1 MPFKEIPA
9 QVDFVAQE
17 HEVLEFWR
25 REDSFRKLRQLR
37 KGSPKW
43 SFIDGPITANNPMG
57 VHHGWGRTYKDLYQR
72 FWAMRGREERYQNGF
87 DCQGLWVE
95 VEVEKERGFKSKKDI
110 EAFGLDKFV
119 LRCKERVLRSAAQQT
134 EQSMRLGYWV
144 DWNDPERLR
153 WLADELIANPG
164 KVVTVEGPEG
174 PVTDTV
180 EGLVGRLGMPEM
192 GGSYFTFANE
202 NNYMIWRFLKTC
214 WEKGWL
220 YRGADVMPW
229 CSRCATAISQHEIVT
244 DGYEE
249 LTHQAVTLRFPL
261 RERPGES
268 LLIWTTTPWTL
279 TSNVAAAV
287 GPELTYAKVQTDE
300 GIVYLS
306 KGCLSTLVGEFQVLA
321 ELKGTELEGW
331 TYDGPFDELP
341 AAQRPGGYTHIE
353 SLKLEV
359 AESAV
364 EAHRVILWD
373 EVGED
378 EGTGIVHI
386 APGCGAE
393 DFQLGK
399 EHGLPMV
406 APLDEEGIFI
416 DQFDWLTGRSVLEV
430 SEPIFDDLRAKGI
443 LYHVRPITHRYPV
456 CWRCKTPLVFRL
468 VDEWFISMDELRYK
482 MMEITKQIRWIPS
495 FGMERELDWLRN
507 MHDWMI
513 SKKRY
518 WGLALPFWVCDDCGE
533 HTVIGDDQELQ
544 ERAIAGWETFAG
556 HTPHRP
562 FIDAVKL
569 ACPHC
574 GGTMSRISD
583 VGNPW
588 LDAGIVTFSTL
599 RYRSDRAYWEEW
611 FPANWISESFPG
623 QFRNW
628 FYSVLAMGTVLAERP
643 PFLENFGY
651 ATLWAEDGR
660 PMHKSWGNMIEF
672 NEAADKMGVDVM
684 RWLFCAHK
692 PETNLIFG
700 YAGADEVRRLFLIP
714 LWNVYKFLVGYANLD
729 GWQPDG
735 EGFDPADPE
744 GQPPASD
751 NPLDRWI
758 VARVN
763 QVLARCTQNMV
774 DSDAYTASA
783 SIEAL
788 LDDLT
793 NWYIRRSRRR
803 FWKSEHDSDKQTA
816 YGTLYYV
823 VVRMLEMLAPFVPFV
838 TEVMYQNLVREVQ
851 PAARESI
858 HHCDWPLADEALI
871 DETLLDEMALAR
883 RIASLGLAA
892 RSSANLKVRQ
902 PLAKALIHSG
912 DGKTDLSQALVDT
925 VADELNVKAVVFV
938 EHEGA
943 LVSYQ
948 LLPNA
953 KSLGPKL
960 GRLFPKVRAVL
971 AQSDAA
977 AIVRQVQ
984 AGESIALTVEGETLT
999 LAPED
1004 ILIQTQP
1011 AEGLAVAEEKG
1022 VTVAVDAVLTPEL
1035 EQEGLV
1041 RDLVRYVQ
1049 TLRRDA
1055 GYAMDDR
1062 ITVGLF
1068 GLDEAV
1074 TAAVAAFGDYLKQE
1088 TLCQQVLSNDDGAS
1102 WDARKG
1108 YKLNGVEIECA
1119 VRRVD
1124 PTA

>member
-1 MPFKEIPA
+1 MTQSPFPA
-9 QVDFVAQE
+9 VAAQPDLAAQE
-17 HEVLEFWR
+17 HRTLDFWR
-25 REDSFRKLRQLR
+25 ERSIFSKLRAQNADHEH
-37 KGSPKW
+37 W
-43 SFIDGPITANNPMG
+43 SFVDGPITANNPMG
-57 VHHGWGRTYKDLYQR
+57 VHHAWGRTYKDAFNRYHAMLGQELR
-72 FWAMRGREERYQNGF
+72 FQQGF

-95 VEVEKERGFKSKKDI
+95 VNVERELGFTSKKDI
-110 EAFGLDKFV
+110 ETFGIAEFV
-119 LRCKERVLRSAAQQT
+119 RLCKQRVLTYAAVQT
-134 EQSMRLGYWV
+134 EQSIRLGYWM
-144 DWNDPERLR
+144 DWNDP
-153 WLADELIANPG
+153 DELRHLRDLLEQDPSQ
-164 KVVTVEGPEG
+164 VVTVEGPDG

-180 EGLVGRLGMPEM
+180 EMIVGQLGMPEL

-268 LLIWTTTPWTL
+268 LLVWTTTPWTL

-287 GPELTYAKVQTDE
+287 GAELTYVKVQTE
-300 GIVYLS
+300 AGIVYLS
-306 KGCLSTLVGEFQVLA
+306 KGCLAMLEGKIEVLA
-321 ELKGTELEGW
+321 ELKGAEMEGW
-331 TYDGPFDELP
+331 TYDGPFDDLP
-341 AAQRPGGYTHIE
+341 AEQLPGGYTHIE
-353 SLKLEV
+353 SLKLDV
-359 AESAV
+359 PQSAV
-364 EAHRVILWD
+364 EAHRVILWE
-373 EVGED
+373 EVGEE

-399 EHGLPMV
+399 EYGLPMV

-416 DQFDWLTGRSVLEV
+416 EQFDWLTGRSVLEV
-430 SEPIFDDLRAKGI
+430 SDAIFDNLREKGI

-468 VDEWFISMDELRYK
+468 VDEWFISMDELRFK
-482 MMEITKQIRWIPS
+482 MMDVTKQIRWIPS

-533 HTVIGDDQELQ
+533 HIVIGDDDELK

-562 FIDAVKL
+562 FIDAVKV

-574 GGTMSRISD
+574 GGSMTRITD

-588 LDAGIVTFSTL
+588 LDAGIVPFSTL

-611 FPANWISESFPG
+611 FPADWISESFPG

-684 RWLFCAHK
+684 RWLYCAHK

-729 GWQPDG
+729 GWQP
-735 EGFDPADPE
+735 ETAGFDPANPE
-744 GQPPASD
+744 GQAPASD

-763 QVLARCTQNMV
+763 QVVASCTQNLT
-774 DSDAYTASA
+774 DSDAYTATG

-793 NWYIRRSRRR
+793 NWYVRRSRRR
-803 FWKSEHDSDKQTA
+803 FWKSEHDADKGTA
-816 YGTLYYV
+816 YATLYYV
-823 VVRMLEMLAPFVPFV
+823 FVRMLKMLAPIVPFV

-851 PAARESI
+851 PEARESV
-858 HHCDWPLADEALI
+858 HHCDWPVADEATI
-871 DETLLDEMALAR
+871 DQTLLQEMALAR
-883 RIASLGLAA
+883 RVASLGLAA

-902 PLAKALIHSG
+902 PLSKALIH
-912 DGKTDLSQALVDT
+912 DDDPDAKLSPALVDI
-925 VADELNVKAVVFV
+925 VADELNVKAVAFV
-938 EHEGA
+938 AEEGA

-948 LLPNA
+948 LLPDA
-953 KSLGPKL
+953 KVLGPRL
-960 GRLFPKVRAVL
+960 GRLFPKVRGAL
-971 AQSDAA
+971 AQGDAR
-977 AIVRQVQ
+977 AIVHQAQ
-984 AGESIALTVEGETLT
+984 AGETVTLEVEGETVE
-999 LAPED
+999 LAPDE

-1011 AEGLAVAEEKG
+1011 AEGLAVAAEKG

-1035 EQEGLV
+1035 QQEGLV

-1049 TLRRDA
+1049 TLRRTADF
-1055 GYAMDDR
+1055 AMDDR
-1062 ITVGLF
+1062 IVVGLF
-1068 GLDEAV
+1068 DLDD
-1074 TAAVAAFGDYLKQE
+1074 AAKAALSAFEGYFKQE
-1088 TLCQQVLSNDDGAS
+1088 TLCLDLLLSDDGTDWA
-1102 WDARKG
+1102 ARDG
-1108 YKLNGVEIECA
+1108 FKLAGQAVEGA
-1119 VRRVD
+1119 VRK
-1124 PTA
+1124 A